1 MEVDMKRKT
10 MKRPHNLLACI
21 FVVGAVMPA
30 QAQAQSFPTKP
41 IRLLTLFAAGSTGDA
56 TSRTFAGPFGDALG
70 QQVVLENM
78 PGAGGVL
85 AAERV
90 ARAVPD
96 GHTLLVSLSS
106 VHIMRVFLSRQTPF
120 DPVNDFTPITQL
132 GSAVTLLV
140 GHPGQPYKT
149 LRDLIDYAKAN
160 PGKASYGTSG
170 VGSPTHLAGELIG
183 QLTGA
188 NIVHVPYKA
197 VSQAFTDVVSG
208 QLPLAFAISS
218 QVMPAARAGK
228 VRVLAVLEDER
239 YATLPEVPT
248 IQEVLPKFEAPPSWP
263 GLFGPK
269 GLPDPILRRLHA
281 EAYKV
286 LNSPDVKEKLAA
298 REFYVSPQR
307 SPEEF
312 MAKIKREL
320 ALIGGIVKR
329 AGIQPT
335 D

>member
-1 MEVDMKRKT
+1 MNRLP
-10 MKRPHNLLACI
+10 RAISAAFAACACLAS
-21 FVVGAVMPA
+21 ALTPA
-30 QAQAQSFPTKP
+30 QTFPSKP
-41 IRLLTLFAAGSTGDA
+41 IRLLTLFAPGSTGDTTA
-56 TSRTFAGPFGDALG
+56 RTFAGPFGEALG
-70 QQVVLENM
+70 QQVILENM

-90 ARAVPD
+90 ARAAPD

-140 GHPGQPYKT
+140 AHPGLPYKS
-149 LRDLIDYAKAN
+149 LRELIDYARAN

-170 VGSPTHLAGELIG
+170 VGSPTHLAGVLIG
-183 QLTGA
+183 QLTGT

-197 VSQAFTDVVSG
+197 VSQAFNDVVGG
-208 QLPLAFAISS
+208 QLPLAYAISS

-228 VRVLAVLEDER
+228 VRVLAVLEEER
-239 YATLPEVPT
+239 YATLPDVPT
-248 IQEVLPKFEAPPSWP
+248 IQEVVPRFEAPPSWP

-269 GLPDPILRRLHA
+269 GLPDPVLRRLHS
-281 EAYKV
+281 EAFKV
-286 LNSPDVKEKLAA
+286 LNSPEVKEKLAA
-298 REFYVSPQR
+298 REFYVSPQK

-335 D
+335 E

>member
-1 MEVDMKRKT
+1 MGHLRKSIAV
-10 MKRPHNLLACI
+10 LVAACAGLA
-21 FVVGAVMPA
+21 ATLAP
-30 QAQAQSFPTKP
+30 AQSFPSKP
-41 IRLLTLFAAGSTGDA
+41 IRLLTLFAPGSTGDT

-70 QQVVLENM
+70 QPVILENV

-90 ARAVPD
+90 ARAAPD
-96 GHTLLVSLSS
+96 GYTLMVSLSS
-106 VHIMRVFLSRQTPF
+106 VHIMRVFLARQTPF

-132 GSAVTLLV
+132 GSAITLLV
-140 GHPGQPYKT
+140 ANPNLPYKS
-149 LRDLIDYAKAN
+149 LRELIDYARAN
-160 PGKASYGTSG
+160 PGKVSYGTSG

-197 VSQAFTDVVSG
+197 VSQAFNDVVGG
-208 QLPLAFAISS
+208 QLPLAYAISS

-228 VRVLAVLEDER
+228 VRVLAVMEDER

-248 IQEVLPKFEAPPSWP
+248 IQDVLPKFEAPPSWP

-269 GLPDPILRRLHA
+269 GLPAPVLQRLHA
-281 EAYKV
+281 EALRV
-286 LNSPDVKEKLAA
+286 LNSAEVKDKLAA
-298 REFYVSPQR
+298 REFYVSPQK

-320 ALIGGIVKR
+320 VLIGGIVKR

>member
-1 MEVDMKRKT
+1 MNRLP
-10 MKRPHNLLACI
+10 RAISAAFAACACLAS
-21 FVVGAVMPA
+21 ALTPA
-30 QAQAQSFPTKP
+30 QTFPSKP
-41 IRLLTLFAAGSTGDA
+41 IRLLTLFAPGSTGDTTA
-56 TSRTFAGPFGDALG
+56 RTFAGPFGDALG
-70 QQVVLENM
+70 QPVILENL

-90 ARAVPD
+90 ARAAPD

-140 GHPGQPYKT
+140 AHPGLPYKS
-149 LRDLIDYAKAN
+149 LRELIDYAKAN

-170 VGSPTHLAGELIG
+170 VGSPTHLAGVLIG
-183 QLTGA
+183 QLTGT

-197 VSQAFTDVVSG
+197 VSQAFNDVVGG
-208 QLPLAFAISS
+208 QLPLAYAISS

-228 VRVLAVLEDER
+228 VRVLAVLEEER
-239 YATLPEVPT
+239 YATLPDVPT
-248 IQEVLPKFEAPPSWP
+248 IQEVVPRFEAPPSWP

-269 GLPDPILRRLHA
+269 GLPDPVLRRLHS
-281 EAYKV
+281 EAFKV
-286 LNSPDVKEKLAA
+286 LNSPEVKEKLAA
-298 REFYVSPQR
+298 REFYVSPQK

-335 D
+335 E